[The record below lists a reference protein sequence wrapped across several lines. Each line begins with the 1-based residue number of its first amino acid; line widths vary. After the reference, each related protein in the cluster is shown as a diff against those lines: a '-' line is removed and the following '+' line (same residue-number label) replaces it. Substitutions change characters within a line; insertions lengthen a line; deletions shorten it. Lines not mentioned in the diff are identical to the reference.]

1 MNETEFAKFAETH
14 SRQQLVAEI
23 RRMAKRLADGAAKL
37 EQHAKE
43 AEGETKPQDIV
54 DQAVWAINEVENVIR
69 NLNFSNVARQI
80 GAYTAVTT
88 TVPAN

>member
-1 MNETEFAKFAETH
+1 MVVITRVAIGDVDSRNPNNGETMMNEAEFAKFAETH

-43 AEGETKPQDIV
+43 AEGETKPQDGNRPP
-54 DQAVWAINEVENVIR
+54 QPLLTYA
-69 NLNFSNVARQI
+69 
-80 GAYTAVTT
+80 
-88 TVPAN
+88 

>member
-1 MNETEFAKFAETH
+1 MNETEFAKMVETH

-43 AEGETKPQDIV
+43 AEAEVKPHDVV
-54 DQAVWAINEVENVIR
+54 DQAVWAMNEVENVIR

-80 GAYTAVTT
+80 VAYTADTT